1 MQQITRKAIEIV
13 MKNIDKRSQ
22 IKLEKMKL
30 RTEIDGMLVLVMT
43 RAEFSLYLLIIP
55 TSVTFNGLI
64 LGIVIQS

>member
-1 MQQITRKAIEIV
+1 

-30 RTEIDGMLVLVMT
+30 RTGIDGMLVLVLT
-43 RAEFSLYLLIIP
+43 RDEFLLYLLIIP